1 VSQTPTASAESSG
14 ASAAFEPVLAPSEIH
29 VVGPQEPVRGRVVS
43 SSLCMKGKSASFVRH
58 VAIDVGDTPL
68 AGRFRAGQSFGVVPP
83 GTDERG
89 RPQKLRLY
97 SIASPSFGEDGEG
110 RVLATTPKRLIAERT
125 PQRESDDPE
134 DHRLFVGA
142 CSNYLCDLRP
152 GDEVMVTG
160 PSGKRFL
167 LPEDPSKHDYL
178 LLATGTGIAPFRGM
192 ALELLRDPGGA
203 CRSRIEFVMGSPYTS
218 DLLYDDLMCEL
229 ASEHGNFAYHPV
241 ISRERREDGGRGE
254 YVHQFLERRLD
265 RFGEMLSNPRTL
277 IYICGLAGMQS
288 GVFSLL
294 GRHGFAD
301 RYLRVAEELA
311 DVDPKDWT
319 SEQIHRRVR
328 HGHRCMVEVY

>member
-1 VSQTPTASAESSG
+1 MSQIPAAASDAASVSD
-14 ASAAFEPVLAPSEIH
+14 PSEPLLATAEIH
-29 VVGPQEPVRGRVVS
+29 AVGPQEPARGRVVS

-58 VAIDVGDTPL
+58 VAIDVGETPL

-83 GTDERG
+83 GVDERG
-89 RPQKLRLY
+89 RANKLRLY

-110 RVLATTPKRLIAERT
+110 RVLATTPKRLVAERT
-125 PQRESDDPE
+125 PQRAGDDPE
-134 DHRLFVGA
+134 DHRLFIGA

-167 LPEDPSKHDYL
+167 LPQDPSKHDYL
-178 LLATGTGIAPFRGM
+178 FLATGTGIAPFRGM
-192 ALELLRDPGGA
+192 AIELLRHPQGA
-203 CRSRIEFVMGSPYTS
+203 CGSRIEMVMGSPYTS
-218 DLLYDDLMCEL
+218 DLLYDDLMREL
-229 ASEHGNFAYHPV
+229 DADHANFSYHPV

-254 YVHQFLERRLD
+254 YVHQHLERRLD
-265 RFGEMLSNPRTL
+265 RFGEMLANPRTL

-301 RYLRVAEELA
+301 GYLRVGEELA
-311 DVDPKDWT
+311 GIDPRDWT
-319 SEQIHRRVR
+319 AEQIHRRVR
-328 HGHRCMVEVY
+328 HAPRCMVEVY

>member
-1 VSQTPTASAESSG
+1 MSQTPAAASD
-14 ASAAFEPVLAPSEIH
+14 AAIVSDPSEPVLAPAEIH
-29 VVGPQEPVRGRVVS
+29 AVGPQEPARGRVVS

-83 GTDERG
+83 GVDERG
-89 RPQKLRLY
+89 RPNKLRLY
-97 SIASPSFGEDGEG
+97 SIASPSFGEDGAG
-110 RVLATTPKRLIAERT
+110 RVLATTPKRLLAERT
-125 PQRESDDPE
+125 PQRDGDDPE

-167 LPEDPSKHDYL
+167 LPADPSKHDYL
-178 LLATGTGIAPFRGM
+178 FLATGTGIAPFRGM
-192 ALELLRDPGGA
+192 ALELLRHPKGA
-203 CRSRIEFVMGSPYTS
+203 CGSRIELVMGSPYTT

-229 ASEHGNFAYHPV
+229 ASEHSNFTYHPV
-241 ISRERREDGGRGE
+241 ISRERRDDGGRGE
-254 YVHQFLERRLD
+254 YVHQFLERRLE
-265 RFGEMLSNPRTL
+265 RFGEMLANPRTL

-294 GRHGFAD
+294 GRQGFASG
-301 RYLRVAEELA
+301 YLRVADELA
-311 DVDPKDWT
+311 GVEPKDWT
-319 SEQIHRRVR
+319 AEQIHRRVR
-328 HGHRCMVEVY
+328 HAPRCMVEVY

>member
-1 VSQTPTASAESSG
+1 MNQTPAAADPAESV
-14 ASAAFEPVLAPSEIH
+14 ADPHAPVLAPAEIH
-29 VVGPQEPVRGRVVS
+29 LVGPQDPVRGTVVAS
-43 SSLCMKGKSASFVRH
+43 TLCMKGKSASFVRH
-58 VAIDVGDTPL
+58 VSIDVGGTPL

-83 GTDERG
+83 GVDERG

-125 PQRESDDPE
+125 PQRPGDDPE
-134 DHRLFVGA
+134 DHRLFIGT

-178 LLATGTGIAPFRGM
+178 FLATGTGIAPFRGM
-192 ALELLRDPGGA
+192 ALELLRHPRGA
-203 CRSRIEFVMGSPYTS
+203 CGSRIEFVMGSPYTT
-218 DLLYDDLMCEL
+218 DLLYDDLMREL
-229 ASEHGNFAYHPV
+229 AAEHANFAYHPV

-265 RFGEMLSNPRTL
+265 RFGSMLESSRTL
-277 IYICGLAGMQS
+277 IYICGLSGMQS

-311 DVDPKDWT
+311 AVDPKDWT
-319 SEQIHRRVR
+319 AEQIQRRVR

>member
-167 LPEDPSKHDYL
+167 LPKDPSKHDYL

-203 CRSRIEFVMGSPYTS
+203 CRSRIEFVMGSPYTN

>member
-1 VSQTPTASAESSG
+1 VSQTP
-14 ASAAFEPVLAPSEIH
+14 AAAPDAATVSDPSEPVLAPAEIH
-29 VVGPQEPVRGRVVS
+29 AVGPQEPARGRVVS

-83 GTDERG
+83 GVDERG
-89 RPQKLRLY
+89 RPNKLRLY

-110 RVLATTPKRLIAERT
+110 RVLATTPKRLLAERT
-125 PQRESDDPE
+125 PQRDGDDPE

-167 LPEDPSKHDYL
+167 LPEDPSKHDFL
-178 LLATGTGIAPFRGM
+178 FLATGTGIAPFRGM
-192 ALELLRDPGGA
+192 ALELLRHSRGA
-203 CRSRIEFVMGSPYTS
+203 CGSRVELVMGSPYTT

-229 ASEHGNFAYHPV
+229 ASEHPNFTYHPV
-241 ISRERREDGGRGE
+241 ISRERRDDGGRGE

-265 RFGEMLSNPRTL
+265 RFGEMLANPRTL

-294 GRHGFAD
+294 GRHGFANG
-301 RYLRVAEELA
+301 YLRVAEELA
-311 DVDPKDWT
+311 GVDPKDWT
-319 SEQIHRRVR
+319 AEQIHRRVR
-328 HGHRCMVEVY
+328 HAPRCMVEVY